1 MQIDNNILTIVLAV
15 TTVALTVLYF
25 RSYLNNKFAE
35 THRSVTDQT
44 TDLYREMDI
53 LTRRLHTLERS
64 CEKSSC
70 KTERN
75 HYNTTA

>member
-25 RSYLNNKFAE
+25 RSYLNSKFMQQQRVIDENAAE
-35 THRSVTDQT
+35 F
-44 TDLYREMDI
+44 YREMDSVS
-53 LTRRLHTLERS
+53 RRLFAV
-64 CEKSSC
+64 EKCCDKGSC
-70 KTERN
+70 KSERN

>member
-25 RSYLNNKFAE
+25 RSYLNSKFMD
-35 THRSVTDQT
+35 THRRIDDQAT
-44 TDLYREMDI
+44 EFYREMDTI
-53 LTRRLHTLERS
+53 SRRLYAV
-64 CEKSSC
+64 EKCCDKGSC
-70 KTERN
+70 KSERN